1 MYNPSSRRLPFTP
14 RPFAMGD
21 VDSLNGMQGRRRA
34 AASRLA
40 GCVLV
45 LCPFAAAQTQDR
57 DLKGLSL
64 EQLGNIEV
72 TTVSKEPVTIARTP
86 AAIYVIT
93 QEDIRRSG
101 VTSIPEAL
109 RLAPGVD
116 VERIDSVKWAI
127 GIRGFTSR
135 LSRSVLVLI
144 DGRSV
149 YSPLFHGVYWEVQ
162 DTLLEDIDRIEVIR
176 GPGGSI
182 WGANAVDGV
191 INIITKKAK
200 DTRGGL
206 VSAGGGNVDQA
217 SLDARYGGGD
227 KNLSYRVYGKG
238 FDRGPEYHSDN
249 RNFDDWRRFQTG
261 FRADWDA
268 TVRDSL
274 TLQGD
279 FYDGVAGESTRI
291 VSLSPPS
298 ANVVNSNAFLAGGNI
313 LGRWQRT
320 FSGTSDLQIQTY
332 FDRVNRR
339 QASQAEYRNTF
350 DLDLVHR
357 FALASAHEFTWGFG
371 VRLSQ
376 GWVPAVVPT
385 YVFSPDK
392 RTDHLYTGFLQDE
405 VALVPERLSF
415 TAGVKIIHSAFTG
428 FDAEPSGR
436 LLWTPTARQSFWGA
450 VTRAVRTP
458 SDVEDYLTSTTAA
471 PGSPLSFNRTTGNG
485 TFTSETLI
493 GYEAGYRQLV
503 HAKFSVDLAAY
514 YNQYHHLLSLEPDSP
529 FTETSDGYTYI
540 VHPFVNGN
548 GLTGDTKGFE
558 LIANWK
564 PYSWWRIQPSYA
576 FLDMNLSRAPY
587 SRDANTVSNTEGS
600 SPQHQIGI
608 QSYLDLGKKVEFSQA
623 FRYISALPAQQVSS
637 YATMDAR
644 LSWRLSP
651 AVDVAIT
658 GQNLFQPRHFEFGGD
673 PGPLVGIRRS
683 VFASVTWRK

>member
-1 MYNPSSRRLPFTP
+1 MV
-14 RPFAMGD
+14 D
-21 VDSLNGMQGRRRA
+21 VDSLYRMQGRRRPA
-34 AASRLA
+34 PVRAVVCFLA
-40 GCVLV
+40 FGAV
-45 LCPFAAAQTQDR
+45 AAAQTQDR

-64 EQLGNIEV
+64 EQLGNLEV
-72 TTVSKEPVTIARTP
+72 TTVSKEPVTIARTA

-116 VERIDSVKWAI
+116 VERIDGVKWAI

-162 DTLLEDIDRIEVIR
+162 DTLLEDVDRIEVIR

-191 INIITKKAK
+191 INIITKKSK

-206 VSAGGGNVDQA
+206 VSASGGTVDQA
-217 SLDARYGGGD
+217 SLDARYGAGNGKD
-227 KNLSYRVYGKG
+227 FNYRVYGKG
-238 FDRGPEYHSDN
+238 FDRGPEYHFDN
-249 RNFDDWRRFQTG
+249 RNFDDWRRFQAG

-268 TVRDSL
+268 SSRDAVTV
-274 TLQGD
+274 QGD
-279 FYDGVAGESTRI
+279 FYDGVAGESVRI
-291 VSLSPPS
+291 ASLTPPS
-298 ANVVNSNAFLAGGNI
+298 SSVVDSNAYLAGGNI

-320 FSGTSDLQIQTY
+320 FSGTSDLQIQAY

-357 FALASAHEFTWGFG
+357 FALATHNEFTWGFG
-371 VRLSQ
+371 VRVSR
-376 GWVPAVVPT
+376 GWVPAVVST
-385 YVFSPDK
+385 YVFTPDK
-392 RTDHLYTGFLQDE
+392 RTDHLYTAFIQDE
-405 VALVPERLSF
+405 VSLIPDRLSF
-415 TAGVKIIHSAFTG
+415 TAGAKIIHSAFTG
-428 FDAEPSGR
+428 FDAEPSVR
-436 LLWTPTARQSFWGA
+436 LLWTPTAKQTFWGA

-458 SDVEDYLTSTTAA
+458 SDVEDYLTNTTVAT
-471 PGSPLSFNRTTGNG
+471 GSPLSFNRTSGNG

-493 GYEAGYRQLV
+493 GYEAGYRQLL
-503 HAKFSVDLAAY
+503 HARFSVDLAAFFNH
-514 YNQYHHLLSLEPDSP
+514 YNHLLSLEPGPS
-529 FTETSDGYTYI
+529 FTETSDGDSYT

-548 GLTGDTKGFE
+548 GITGNTKGFE

-564 PYSWWRIQPSYA
+564 PYSWWRVQPSYA
-576 FLDMNLSRAPY
+576 FLNMDLSRA
-587 SRDANTVSNTEGS
+587 SFSQDAVTVSSTEGS
-600 SPQHQIGI
+600 SPQHQVGL

-623 FRYISALPAQQVSS
+623 FRYVSGLPTQQVPD

-644 LSWRLSP
+644 LSWRLVPTVSV
-651 AVDVAIT
+651 AVT
-658 GQNLFQPRHFEFGGD
+658 GQNLFQPHHPEFGGD

-683 VFASVTWRK
+683 VFVSFTWRK